1 MLNYVDSE
9 LVCKKMSDI
18 FHSSKYDQHNAM
30 ENIACCFYKCVVN
43 FIRLDIKLFTYFKP
57 VNNDLFLTNSQ
68 ESQIYVYTGLTIYFS
83 NPNCFSKI
91 KTIFST

>member
-1 MLNYVDSE
+1 MLNYVDSK
-9 LVCKKMSDI
+9 LVCKKISDI
-18 FHSSKYDQHNAM
+18 FHSSKYDQHNAI
-30 ENIACCFYKCVVN
+30 ENIACCFFKCTVN
-43 FIRLDIKLFTYFKP
+43 FIRLDIKLFTYFKT

-91 KTIFST
+91 KTI

>member
-9 LVCKKMSDI
+9 LVCKKMSDS
-18 FHSSKYDQHNAM
+18 FHSSKYDQHNAT
-30 ENIACCFYKCVVN
+30 ENIACWVYKCAVN

-91 KTIFST
+91 KKI